1 MMKMVN
7 LKRNQKIKPFLFFL
21 FLAASI
27 WFLTKFSKPLVAVF
41 NMDLIY
47 QGLPEQT
54 MLSADA
60 PKQIQ
65 ISVKANG
72 FKLIAEYF
80 KTKALSVDLSA
91 GRVVEDDKIRF
102 NQDQLLALCY
112 RKMPQ
117 AGMISMETKE
127 LIVSLDRMSA
137 KTVHVKFNG
146 SLSLAQGYKMMD
158 SALINPRSITIYGP
172 SELID
177 SITEIKTRYVDLTE
191 LKSGKVQSLALE
203 PLEGE
208 ALSRSQDSIQWSA
221 EILEFTQKQITL
233 PVEIVN
239 VPKGMS
245 LQIFPEAMTL
255 TIEIPVEAFGQ
266 YDRSNFSLICDY
278 NERISE
284 DSFMIP
290 KLKNIPERVFK
301 PELSHKKVDYVEFT
315 Q

>member
-1 MMKMVN
+1 M
-7 LKRNQKIKPFLFFL
+7 
-21 FLAASI
+21 
-27 WFLTKFSKPLVAVF
+27 
-41 NMDLIY
+41 
-47 QGLPEQT
+47 
-54 MLSADA
+54 
-60 PKQIQ
+60 
-65 ISVKANG
+65 
-72 FKLIAEYF
+72 
-80 KTKALSVDLSA
+80 
-91 GRVVEDDKIRF
+91 
-102 NQDQLLALCY
+102 
-112 RKMPQ
+112 
-117 AGMISMETKE
+117 
-127 LIVSLDRMSA
+127 
-137 KTVHVKFNG
+137 
-146 SLSLAQGYKMMD
+146 
-158 SALINPRSITIYGP
+158 
-172 SELID
+172 
-177 SITEIKTRYVDLTE
+177 TE